1 MNTIDKLIE
10 TLNPKQKE
18 AVKSQNKNTLILAG
32 AGSGKTKVLTSRV
45 AYLISL
51 GVEPTSILS
60 VTFTNKAA
68 GEMKSRIVGMLNEL
82 EENFEFHERD
92 LSVGTFHSICSR
104 LLRRHY
110 QAAGLN
116 KDFTIIDSEEQKS
129 FLKEI
134 IEERACIGAEIKDAK
149 EKRKAI
155 NAALQTSLKMI
166 GDYKDKGIRPENL
179 TFTRDD
185 LMFFGF
191 DLKKVY
197 EIYEEE
203 KTRLHLLDFGDLIL
217 GVVELFKA
225 NPSIRRHYQDEYRH
239 ILVDEFQDTNEIQSE
254 LINLLHDDKEG
265 YLFVVGD
272 DDQSIYEW
280 RGAKIE
286 NILNFDKKYPNV
298 KTVRLEQNYRST
310 NNILKCA
317 NGLISRNKNRK
328 GKDLWSDKEDG
339 SLVRVGLFNTPYE
352 EAQKVAEEIKK
363 GIAQGVSPSDFAILY
378 RSNYISRIIEGKL
391 SENQIAYTIIGG
403 LGFWSRMEVKDLMSY
418 LTLCVNSDNNMA
430 FDRVVNTPSRK
441 IGKKKLEQIKE
452 RALFLG
458 VSRFEALKNIL
469 QNKEMGGQAG
479 KAAQDFVNLIEKVKK
494 GQLNELSNE
503 EYGYSEYSLE
513 DKLTLLLDG
522 SGLIEYYQE
531 KDEEKAEERE
541 QNLNEL
547 LNAAKFFKNENPLEE
562 RDEVAFISYAV
573 LQSTADKEAKAESV
587 QLMTV
592 HAAKGLEFRNVF
604 LMAWEDG
611 IFPSENAIRE
621 GKIEE
626 ERRLA
631 YVAITRAEKNLMI
644 SSAGERFPGSPVTP
658 SRFIAELP
666 RELIK
671 ESRAQRPSGHSNFY
685 KRAAPQESNWNKF
698 RAVNGYKIGSKY
710 QHPRFGEG
718 IILSATDAG
727 DTIELKVKFEGLIGL
742 KVFMVEKK

>member
-1 MNTIDKLIE
+1 MSTIDKLIE

-68 GEMKSRIVGMLNEL
+68 GEMKARIIGMLNEL
-82 EENFEFHERD
+82 ESDVDFHERD
-92 LSVGTFHSICSR
+92 LSVGTFHSISSR

-116 KDFTIIDSEEQKS
+116 KDFTIIDSDEQKS

-134 IEERACIGAEIKDAK
+134 IEERANIGAEINDAK
-149 EKRKAI
+149 ERRKAI
-155 NAALQTSLKMI
+155 NACLQTSLKMI
-166 GDYKDKGIRPENL
+166 GDYKDNGVRPQHL
-179 TFTRDD
+179 KFTRED
-185 LMFFGF
+185 LAFFGF
-191 DLKKVY
+191 DLKRVY

-203 KTRLHLLDFGDLIL
+203 RTRLNLLDFGDLIL
-217 GVVELFKA
+217 GVVELFKS
-225 NPSIRRHYQDEYRH
+225 NPSICRHYQEEYRH

-254 LINLLHDDKEG
+254 LINLLHDKEG

-286 NILNFDKKYPNV
+286 NILNFDKRHENV

-317 NGLISRNKNRK
+317 NGLIERNKNRK
-328 GKDLWSDKEDG
+328 GKELWSDKEDG
-339 SLVRVGLFNTPYE
+339 SLVRVGIFNTPYE

-363 GIAQGVSPSDFAILY
+363 GIAQGVNPSDFAILY

-403 LGFWSRMEVKDLMSY
+403 QGFWSRMEIKDLMSY
-418 LTLCVNSDNNMA
+418 LTMCVNPDNNMA

-458 VSRFEALKNIL
+458 VSRFDALKNIL
-469 QNKEMGGQAG
+469 ENKEMGGQAG
-479 KAAQDFVNLIEKVKK
+479 KAAQGFVDLIEKVRK
-494 GQLNELSNE
+494 GGLRESE
-503 EYGYSEYSLE
+503 TGEYSYSDFALE
-513 DKLTLLLDG
+513 DKLSLLLDG

-541 QNLNEL
+541 QNLTEL
-547 LNAAKFFKNENPLEE
+547 MNAAKFFKNEHPLEE
-562 RDEVAFISYAV
+562 PDEVAFISYAV
-573 LQSTADKEAKAESV
+573 LQSTADKEASSESV

-611 IFPSENAIRE
+611 IFPSDNAIRE

-644 SSAGERFPGSPVTP
+644 SSAGERFPGTPVTP

-666 RELIK
+666 RDLIK
-671 ESRAQRPSGHSNFY
+671 ESKSQRPSGRSNFY
-685 KRAAPQESNWNKF
+685 KRAAPQENNWNKF
-698 RAVNGYKIGSKY
+698 RSINGYKIGSTYEHSK
-710 QHPRFGEG
+710 FGKG
-718 IILSATDAG
+718 TILAAMDSG
-727 DTIELKVKFEGLIGL
+727 DSVEIKVKFDGLIGIKSFL
-742 KVFMVEKK
+742 VEKK

>member
-1 MNTIDKLIE
+1 MSTIDKLINE
-10 TLNPKQKE
+10 LNPKQKE

-51 GVEPTSILS
+51 GVEATSILS

-68 GEMKSRIVGMLNEL
+68 GEMKNRIVGMLNEL
-82 EENFEFHERD
+82 DQEVEFHERD
-92 LSVGTFHSICSR
+92 LAVGTFHSISSR

-116 KDFTIIDSEEQKS
+116 KDFTIIDSDEQKS

-134 IEERACIGAEIKDAK
+134 IEEKMDIASDINDAK
-149 EKRKAI
+149 EKRKQI
-155 NAALQTSLKMI
+155 NACLQTSLKMI
-166 GDYKDKGIRPENL
+166 GDYKDQGIRPQNL
-179 TFTRDD
+179 KFTRDD

-191 DLKKVY
+191 DLKRVY

-203 KTRLHLLDFGDLIL
+203 RTRLNLLDFGDLIL
-217 GVVELFKA
+217 GVVELFKS
-225 NPSIRRHYQDEYRH
+225 NPSILKHYQEEYRH

-254 LINLLHDDKEG
+254 LINMLHDDEG

-286 NILNFDKKYPNV
+286 NILNFDKKHKDV

-317 NGLISRNKNRK
+317 NGLIEKNKNRK
-328 GKDLWSDKEDG
+328 GKKLWSDKDDG
-339 SLVRVGLFNTPYE
+339 SLVRVGVFNTPYE

-363 GIAQGVSPSDFAILY
+363 GIAQGVNPRDFAILY
-378 RSNYISRIIEGKL
+378 RSNYISRVIESKL

-403 LGFWSRMEVKDLMSY
+403 QGFWSRMEIKDLMSY

-441 IGKKKLEQIKE
+441 IGKKKLEQIKQ
-452 RALFLG
+452 RAALMG

-469 QNKEMGGQAG
+469 ENKELGGQAG
-479 KAAQDFVNLIEKVKK
+479 KAAKEFVDLIDKVKRGK
-494 GQLNELSNE
+494 LDEIEADS
-503 EYGYSEYSLE
+503 YGYSDYMLE
-513 DKLTLLLDG
+513 DKLSILLDG
-522 SGLIEYYQE
+522 SGLVDYYRE

-541 QNLNEL
+541 QNLSEL
-547 LNAAKFFKNENPLEE
+547 MNAAKFFKNENPLEE
-562 RDEVAFISYAV
+562 ADEVAFISYAI
-573 LQSTADKEAKAESV
+573 LQSTADKTAADESV

-611 IFPSENAIRE
+611 IFPSDNAIRE

-644 SSAGERFPGSPVTP
+644 SCAGERFPGNPVTP
-658 SRFIAELP
+658 SRFISELP
-666 RELIK
+666 RDLITQTK
-671 ESRAQRPSGHSNFY
+671 AQRPVGQASYY
-685 KRAAPQESNWNKF
+685 KRAAPQEKDWNKF
-698 RAVNGYKIGSKY
+698 RSVNGYKIGSKY
-710 QHPRFGEG
+710 QHPKFGTG
-718 IILSATDAG
+718 VILAALDSG
-727 DTIELKVKFEGLIGL
+727 DSIEIKAKFDGLVGL
-742 KVFMVEKK
+742 KTFFVEKK